1 MFDQAPWL
9 YPGAQQL
16 RYHQLTMPPPIA
28 RPLFLEQDERRVQG
42 SLQVGEALQF
52 VFPYGQKEGS
62 KSKTSRN
69 PWDSIQT

>member
-28 RPLFLEQDERRVQG
+28 RPLFLEQDECRVQG
-42 SLQVGEALQF
+42 SLQVGEAPQL
-52 VFPYGQKEGS
+52 VYIHVLKILDL
-62 KSKTSRN
+62 KKT
-69 PWDSIQT
+69 WD